1 MSGGGNSVSVPA
13 ATNALLERIPF
24 HTNAFAFNGL
34 AATFDGRVDRIQHV
48 VFGKS
53 SNTIVIR
60 LFPTSSRNEALERII
75 GACPI
80 VSGITERHRKDAT
93 IHQDAPGV
101 LGNPL
106 PAGIISSHKSGI
118 VWRNIELAVVFIDA
132 AAAMIPL
139 VFVGPVEEIIVTSVR
154 IVTQS
159 LDGIVHLSCS

>member
-1 MSGGGNSVSVPA
+1 MTGGGNSVSVPA

-53 SNTIVIR
+53 SNTIV
-60 LFPTSSRNEALERII
+60 
-75 GACPI
+75 
-80 VSGITERHRKDAT
+80 SGITERHRKDAT

-118 VWRNIELAVVFIDA
+118 VWRNIELAAVFIDA